1 LQAAGETWVEDP
13 TNVDTRYTR
22 NRIRASLLPAI
33 AQAFPSFRQTF
44 ARSASHAAQAQTLLR
59 EVADQDLLFVGNP
72 PAIQALQQLSE
83 ARQANVLR
91 HWLSIEHSQASTAQ
105 LQALLLQV
113 RACTTRGHHID
124 IKVGRGFVRR
134 DGAVL
139 RCYNL

>member
-1 LQAAGETWVEDP
+1 
-13 TNVDTRYTR
+13 
-22 NRIRASLLPAI
+22 
-33 AQAFPSFRQTF
+33 
-44 ARSASHAAQAQTLLR
+44 
-59 EVADQDLLFVGNP
+59 LLFVGNP

-113 RACTTRGHHID
+113 KACTTRGHHID